1 MRRESPSDVVQ
12 KGNRLVLPNRLIMS
26 DFAVVF
32 TFQDKEDWKVTSR
45 PTDSSMP
52 EQRVVRLFTYF
63 NDVQFPV
70 FYVLCKE
77 LIKNIFI
84 FI

>member
-32 TFQDKEDWKVTSR
+32 TFQDKKDWKVTSR

-52 EQRVVRLFTYF
+52 EQRVVRLLTYF
-63 NDVQFPV
+63 NDVQFRV

-77 LIKNIFI
+77 YIKNIFI